1 MTFYDLKTIP
11 AGAQMSKVVAESR
24 DFDRRDCLW
33 VALPPNIRNSG
44 LPDVDYIDT
53 ENFLILPI
61 DFSTGTLE
69 VDIYTT
75 LAHDAQP
82 EDRGFSG
89 LAYHIDEDLKNFES
103 VYIRGT
109 NGLKEN
115 PPAPRNARG
124 IQYFAFPDAKFD
136 FLRENFPGVY
146 EAPANLGL
154 NEWISLKLEVNDK
167 GVTSFVNGE
176 KVLVVDG
183 SLCKTTS
190 GRVGLRVDIGTEA
203 YFSNLSVS
211 HSS

>member
-11 AGAQMSKVVAESR
+11 SGALLSKVVAEIR
-24 DFDRRDCLW
+24 DFDGRDCLW
-33 VALPPNIRNSG
+33 VALPADIREVG

-53 ENFLILPI
+53 ENFVILPA

-69 VDIYTT
+69 VEIFTM
-75 LAHDAQP
+75 LAHDATP

-89 LAYHIDEDLKNFES
+89 LAYHIDDDVKNFES

-136 FLRENFPGVY
+136 YLRENYPGVY

-154 NEWISLKLEVNDK
+154 NEWITLKLEVTDD
-167 GVTSFVNGE
+167 GVTSYVNGDMSLTV
-176 KVLVVDG
+176 KG
-183 SLCKTTS
+183 SLCKSQS

-203 YFSNLSVS
+203 YFSNLKISA
-211 HSS
+211 